1 MFVDRKRKRETDFL
15 NKGNIFTNFAA
26 LIAKDTK
33 AQNESK
39 KTIVVIRIILISIII
54 YFSLTISVGK
64 VISDVGSAVFFL
76 SFFIIFAGFFACTY
90 RFRTIV
96 VLWMFNIGMFFFII
110 FNLRLFGWNIGVQ
123 HFLMVMLLLY
133 FFSSYKRHKEKFIYA
148 AALCALRLILFHTYY
163 KRTPVVILLNKENE
177 ILQSINTI
185 AIFWCISVI
194 AYIFSRDSQELE
206 GKLVDY
212 NEQLQKQAKTDTLTG
227 LCNRRG
233 AKDYLEWLT
242 RGGEE
247 NKGFCLC
254 ICDIDFFKKVNDTYG
269 HDFGDEVL
277 KGIAGI
283 FKEEMTGRRLAAR
296 WGGEEFLLL
305 FSEYNG
311 DEACVY
317 LESIKRRIKAMRIVK
332 DGYEVGVTMTFGLAE
347 YDFSGDAENTLKE
360 ADKKLYQGKEAG
372 RDRIIY

>member
-1 MFVDRKRKRETDFL
+1 MD
-15 NKGNIFTNFAA
+15 KGNIFKDFAA
-26 LIAKDTK
+26 FISKDTK
-33 AQNESK
+33 ARNESK

-54 YFSLTISVGK
+54 YFSLNILIGK
-64 VISDVGSAVFFL
+64 VVSDLASAIFFF
-76 SFFIIFAGFFACTY
+76 SFLAVFAGFFACTY

-96 VLWMFNIGMFFFII
+96 VLWMFIIGMLAFII
-110 FNLRLFGWNIGVQ
+110 VNLQLFGWNIGVQ

-148 AALCALRLILFHTYY
+148 AALCAIRLILFHIYY
-163 KRTPVVILLNKENE
+163 KRTPLVILLNVEND
-177 ILQSINTI
+177 ILQTINTI
-185 AIFWCISVI
+185 TIFWCISII

-212 NEQLQKQAKTDTLTG
+212 NTQLQKQANTDTLTG

-233 AKDYLEWLT
+233 ARDYLERLIRSVDDT
-242 RGGEE
+242 
-247 NKGFCLC
+247 NNFSLC

-277 KGIAGI
+277 KGIAEI
-283 FKEEMTGRRLAAR
+283 FKEEVRGRNLAAR

-305 FSEYNG
+305 FSGCNG
-311 DEACVY
+311 DEAGAD
-317 LESIKRRIKAMRIVK
+317 LERIKRKIKAMRIEK

-347 YDFSGDAENTLKE
+347 YDFSGNMESTLKE
-360 ADKKLYQGKEAG
+360 ADTKLYQGKEAG
-372 RDRIIY
+372 RDRIVY

>member
-1 MFVDRKRKRETDFL
+1 M
-15 NKGNIFTNFAA
+15 NKGNIFANVVSFIT
-26 LIAKDTK
+26 KDTK
-33 AQNESK
+33 AKNESK
-39 KTIVVIRIILISIII
+39 KTIVVIRIILISIIL
-54 YFSLTISVGK
+54 YFSLNISVGK
-64 VISDVGSAVFFL
+64 VISDLGSAVFFL
-76 SFFIIFAGFFACTY
+76 SFLAAFVAFLACTY
-90 RFRTIV
+90 QFRTFT
-96 VLWMFNIGMFFFII
+96 VLWMFNIGMLAFII
-110 FNLRLFGWNIGVQ
+110 VNLRLFGWNIGVQ

-133 FFSSYKRHKEKFIYA
+133 FFSSYKRHKEKFVYA
-148 AALCALRLILFHTYY
+148 AVLCALRLILFHIYY
-163 KRTPVVILLNKENE
+163 KRTPAIILLNAENE

-212 NEQLQKQAKTDTLTG
+212 NMQLQKQANTDTLTG

-233 AKDYLEWLT
+233 ARDYLDRLIISADDA
-242 RGGEE
+242 
-247 NKGFCLC
+247 KSFSLC

-283 FKEEMTGRRLAAR
+283 FKEEMTGRNLAAR

-305 FSEYNG
+305 FPSCNG
-311 DEACVY
+311 DEACVC
-317 LESIKRRIKAMRIVK
+317 LEAVKRKIKAMRIEK
-332 DGYEVGVTMTFGLAE
+332 GGYEVGVTMTFGLAE
-347 YDFSGDAENTLKE
+347 YDFSGDAEATLKE

-372 RDRIIY
+372 RDRIVY

>member
-1 MFVDRKRKRETDFL
+1 MNAGNVFKNFVTF
-15 NKGNIFTNFAA
+15 
-26 LIAKDTK
+26 IAKDTK
-33 AQNESK
+33 AKNESK

-54 YFSLTISVGK
+54 YFSLNISVGK
-64 VISDVGSAVFFL
+64 VISNLGSAIFFL
-76 SFFIIFAGFFACTY
+76 SFLAVFAAFLACTY
-90 RFRTIV
+90 RFRTIT
-96 VLWMFNIGMFFFII
+96 VLWMFNIGMLAFII
-110 FNLRLFGWNIGVQ
+110 VNLQLFGWNIGVQ

-133 FFSSYKRHKEKFIYA
+133 FFSSYKRHKEKFLYA
-148 AALCALRLILFHTYY
+148 VVLCALRLLLFRIYY
-163 KRTPVVILLNKENE
+163 KRTPAVILLNRENE

-185 AIFWCISVI
+185 AIFWCISII

-206 GKLVDY
+206 SKLVDY
-212 NEQLQKQAKTDTLTG
+212 NTQLQKQANTDTLTG

-233 AKDYLEWLT
+233 ARDYLEQLT
-242 RGGEE
+242 RGGDED
-247 NKGFCLC
+247 KSFCLC

-283 FKEEMTGRRLAAR
+283 FKEEIKGKNLAAR

-305 FSEYNG
+305 FPDCNG
-311 DEACVY
+311 DEASVY
-317 LESIKRRIKAMRIVK
+317 LGHIKRKIKAMRIKK

-347 YDFSGDAENTLKE
+347 YDFSGDAEAVLKE
-360 ADKKLYQGKEAG
+360 ADKKLYQGKEEG

>member
-1 MFVDRKRKRETDFL
+1 M
-15 NKGNIFTNFAA
+15 NKGNIFKDFAA
-26 LIAKDTK
+26 LIAKDTEAK
-33 AQNESK
+33 NESK

-64 VISDVGSAVFFL
+64 VVSSIGSAVFFL
-76 SFFIIFAGFFACTY
+76 SFLVVFAGLLAGTY
-90 RFRTIV
+90 RFRTII
-96 VLWMFNIGMFFFII
+96 VLWMFNVGMLAFII
-110 FNLRLFGWNIGVQ
+110 ANLWLFGWNIGVQ

-133 FFSSYKRHKEKFIYA
+133 FFSGYKRYKEKFIYA
-148 AALCALRLILFHTYY
+148 VALCVLRLVLFHIFY
-163 KRTPVVILLNKENE
+163 KRTPAVILLNTENE
-177 ILQSINTI
+177 ILQTINTI
-185 AIFWCISVI
+185 AIFWCISII

-212 NEQLQKQAKTDTLTG
+212 NAQLQKQAKTDILTG

-233 AKDYLEWLT
+233 GRDYLDRLIN
-242 RGGEE
+242 RGGED
-247 NKGFCLC
+247 KSFCLC

-283 FKEEMTGRRLAAR
+283 FKDEMTGKRLAAR
-296 WGGEEFLLL
+296 WGGEEFLLI
-305 FSEYNG
+305 FPGCNG

-317 LESIKRRIKAMRIVK
+317 LEEIKRKIKSMRIEK
-332 DGYEVGVTMTFGLAE
+332 DGYEAGVTMTFGLAE
-347 YDFSGDAENTLKE
+347 YDFSGDVEATLKE

-372 RDRIIY
+372 RDRIVY